1 MTRRKMVREGIG
13 LYTIKPQTTFEI
25 TIECCSEIII
35 SLCRF
40 NINRKVLCYKVATY
54 TQVFIVL
61 GKMVKGSQWLSSFL
75 APLSLSPTV
84 YFLPLLYILTR
95 ICVLHTPNT
104 DQNLLFPC
112 SFYVLASFLLF
123 LHYNIEKTYR
133 KKREFNVWSVHDP
146 NAVPNLQHPML
157 FFLSPLL
164 GLMPYNGYS
173 IHLPFGVFLIAAFCC
188 KILKS
193 SVQLNFFPLVKCC

>member
-1 MTRRKMVREGIG
+1 MTWRKMVREGIG
-13 LYTIKPQTTFEI
+13 RYTIKPQTTFEI

-84 YFLPLLYILTR
+84 YFLPLLYILTS

-104 DQNLLFPC
+104 DQNLLFLC
-112 SFYVLASFLLF
+112 SFYALASFLLF
-123 LHYNIEKTYR
+123 LHQNFEKVYRKRRIQPVFVVCMTQTLVQIYNIPL
-133 KKREFNVWSVHDP
+133 S
-146 NAVPNLQHPML
+146 
-157 FFLSPLL
+157 FFLQLCWASWHTMAIPPTL
-164 GLMPYNGYS
+164 
-173 IHLPFGVFLIAAFCC
+173 HL
-188 KILKS
+188 
-193 SVQLNFFPLVKCC
+193 KCF